1 VVWVKLRRKQLT
13 ETPTRICGTLNTLAM
28 AHAPPRIVCIAL
40 HFRDE
45 PNSLMAPTKK
55 HRGPQQEGFDMRLT
69 ALFGLAAVLLAVIVT
84 VAPKATVIGNDMS
97 SEIYGISFMPA
108 SQPTQTL
115 AAR

>member
-1 VVWVKLRRKQLT
+1 
-13 ETPTRICGTLNTLAM
+13 
-28 AHAPPRIVCIAL
+28 
-40 HFRDE
+40 
-45 PNSLMAPTKK
+45 
-55 HRGPQQEGFDMRLT
+55 MRLT